1 MAMVTEATEKL
12 EEWSSNGQD
21 QTWKRG
27 AEMAFLVI
35 YTAEILGQ
43 LPIAGTRESAEEIMA
58 LRLLR
63 LVRLARSV
71 RMIKQIRSIF
81 RLAYGL
87 TNESK
92 AQVEKMISS
101 QTISD

>member
-1 MAMVTEATEKL
+1 MKCSET
-12 EEWSSNGQD
+12 SQR
-21 QTWKRG
+21 QTLDPHLGWACLRDG
-27 AEMAFLVI
+27 RFLFDFFLVLG
-35 YTAEILGQ
+35 ACAGQ